1 MTIVNIYDSMIF
13 DLDDNWENCYGDAE
27 FDQTDNKFP
36 DAKGMIQTIKD
47 VLGFRVTLWIHPF
60 VNLECSSWKNSII
73 PPIFQPYVKDK
84 KGQKGIGNLPGLVYW
99 WQGKIFPQKN
109 QNTTTNIT
117 LLHILNDNTCV
128 LKIKGSWQVS
138 LILPIQKLSNGGK
151 AD

>member
-1 MTIVNIYDSMIF
+1 MIIAFVECNNYFVCTFFFYEYIPQTIVNIYDLMIIV
-13 DLDDNWENCYGDAE
+13 LDDNWENCYGDAE

-36 DAKGMIQTIKD
+36 DAKGMIKTIKD

-99 WQGKIFPQKN
+99 WQGKNFPQK
-109 QNTTTNIT
+109 IKI
-117 LLHILNDNTCV
+117 LLILHIFFFE
-128 LKIKGSWQVS
+128 
-138 LILPIQKLSNGGK
+138 
-151 AD
+151 